1 MWINCPAT
9 STSKK
14 PLTGDG
20 QGFCLL
26 KWMKLHFIP
35 RMAKYKKVRKLTP
48 EEAAYLAGLIDGEG
62 TIALARKHRGEHRQL
77 MVSISNTEQPLLK
90 YAKKIIGA
98 GRITNK
104 RTYQANHTPS
114 VTYAI
119 SNRQALDVLE
129 QVRPYLKTYKAKRAQ
144 LILCSYIRLTP
155 RNGKYTQALLKERDI
170 FIEKFLRLN
179 PRQQSKIEPLE

>member
-1 MWINCPAT
+1 
-9 STSKK
+9 
-14 PLTGDG
+14 
-20 QGFCLL
+20 
-26 KWMKLHFIP
+26 
-35 RMAKYKKVRKLTP
+35 MAKYKKVKKLTP
-48 EEAAYLAGLIDGEG
+48 EEAAYLAGVIDGEG
-62 TIALARKHRGEHRQL
+62 TISLTRKHRGEHRQL

-90 YAKKIIGA
+90 YVKKIIGA

-104 RTYQANHTPS
+104 RTYQINHTPS

-144 LILCSYIRLTP
+144 LILRSYIRLTP

-179 PRQQSKIEPLE
+179 PRQQSLIKPL